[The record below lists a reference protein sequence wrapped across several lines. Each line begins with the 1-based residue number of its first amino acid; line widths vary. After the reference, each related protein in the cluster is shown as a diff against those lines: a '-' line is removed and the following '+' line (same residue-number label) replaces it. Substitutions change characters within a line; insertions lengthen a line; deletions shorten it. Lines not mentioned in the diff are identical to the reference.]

1 MSTDWDEVKRL
12 AADFQ
17 KAQLTSTLQ
26 KLSEHNCV
34 EIVTLLLEKKLIEVV
49 FTNDGKEYITPEHLE
64 REVQDELYVNGGRV
78 NLVEVSKNLNVDLSR
93 IEEVAKKIALE
104 NPTIHHILGQLID
117 EDYITYIAQEIN
129 EKLAQKGEISVN
141 DLTEQFDLP
150 SDFLQR
156 DVLEKHL
163 GKIIKGRQDPSN
175 PRVFFTQ
182 AYLQRCK
189 AKIRGALAALTRPTN
204 VSAILQQI
212 NIQQKIFHTLVDEI
226 NPAGHVTSKLA
237 NAQYVPNVYAKM
249 QSDWVNNFYRQNG
262 FLEYDAI
269 NKLGITNAK
278 QFINK
283 QFPDEELL
291 YLKRCAV
298 SSKLI
303 DLTVM
308 PALSAAKQFVDL
320 STLLPSNMTSSDRE
334 ELFEAIMSKNTSALP
349 NFVLIGANSGSSVV
363 FTPQYLEELTQPCRE
378 LACSKA
384 KASVDSG
391 SYQQYIATKAL
402 AAKSAQ
408 RRGGDDDDD
417 DKLDKRDER
426 RKKAASGKAGGG
438 AQGRETKTKSTKKH
452 PRGGKKGGKNDFDSD
467 DDDEVGNSR
476 AGGNSSSGAKK
487 QLELVTINDIVKILE
502 KETSSLGIDDLNE
515 DIASMYHEQINQ
527 LALTKAQEL
536 YEITLQKS
544 AAGSG
549 QSHASVQEKINTL
562 LVDLRLYE
570 KGLKL
575 FPANAQQ
582 DLMKYLL
589 KSLGND
595 ISNEL
600 ILYIANECQIEVKN
614 PNLNVDQRNKLAQ
627 ECGGDYKT
635 VLLELNKAINKTIDE
650 FVLAT
655 ENVLKIC
662 SMIVKKV
669 DKKKDRQLIIQHRE
683 KLLEQLQQCSEP
695 ALILHLTS
703 LILFTTITGCILHA
717 SGKFVS
723 QILAFI
729 NPSMAD
735 EQNKLLAKYHDLVIS
750 VLRLS
755 ADSEEYS
762 TANNELS
769 ELEPQIKQLAATFEK
784 PGVSKSE

>member
-1 MSTDWDEVKRL
+1 MSNDWDEVKRL

-26 KLSEHNCV
+26 KLSERNCI
-34 EIVTLLLEKKLIEVV
+34 EIVTLLLEKKLLEVI
-49 FTNDGKEYITPEHLE
+49 FTNDGKEYITPDHLE

-78 NLVEVSKNLNVDLSR
+78 NLVEVSKTLNVDLTR
-93 IEEVAKKIALE
+93 IEEVANKIALE
-104 NPTIHHILGQLID
+104 SPNVHFILGQLID

-129 EKLAQKGEISVN
+129 EKLLQKGEISVN

-150 SDFLQR
+150 SDFLLTH
-156 DVLEKHL
+156 VLEKHL

-175 PRVFFTQ
+175 PKIFFTQ

-204 VSAILQQI
+204 VSVILQQT

-226 NPAGHVTSKLA
+226 NPAGHVTSKQA
-237 NAQYVPNVYAKM
+237 NAQYVPNIYAKM
-249 QSDWVNNFYRQNG
+249 QADWVNNFYRQNG

-278 QFINK
+278 QFITK

-291 YLKRCAV
+291 FLKRCAV
-298 SSKLI
+298 SSKLVE
-303 DLTVM
+303 LTVM
-308 PALSAAKQFVDL
+308 PALTAAKQFIDL
-320 STLLPSNMTSSDRE
+320 SSLLPSNMSSSDRE
-334 ELFEAIMSKNTSALP
+334 ELFDAIMSKNQATFS
-349 NFVLIGANSGSSVV
+349 NFVLIGSLGASVV
-363 FTPQYLEELTQPCRE
+363 FTPQYLEELTLPCRE
-378 LACSKA
+378 LACAKA
-384 KASVDSG
+384 KTAVENG
-391 SYQQYIATKAL
+391 SYQQHVAIKQL
-402 AAKSAQ
+402 SAKSGQ
-408 RRGGDDDDD
+408 RKDFDDDEIV
-417 DKLDKRDER
+417 DKRDER
-426 RKKAASGKAGGG
+426 RKKASSGKAGGG
-438 AQGRETKTKSTKKH
+438 SQGRETKTKSTKKH
-452 PRGGKKGGKNDFDSD
+452 QRGGKKGGKNDFESD
-467 DDDEVGNSR
+467 DEDNF
-476 AGGNSSSGAKK
+476 GGSGTGGGSSGNKK
-487 QLELVTINDIVKILE
+487 QLELITIADIVKVLN
-502 KETSSLGIDDLNE
+502 KETSALGIDELNE
-515 DIASMYHEQINQ
+515 DIAAMYHEQLNQ
-527 LALTKAQEL
+527 LALAKAQEL

-549 QSHASVQEKINTL
+549 QTHAGVQEKINTL

-575 FPANAQQ
+575 FPVATQA
-582 DLMKYLL
+582 DLIKYLL

-595 ISNEL
+595 MCNEL
-600 ILYIANECQIEVKN
+600 MAYIAHECQIELKN
-614 PNLNVDQRNKLAQ
+614 TNLNVDQRNKLAQ
-627 ECGGDYKT
+627 ECGGDYKPA
-635 VLLELNKAINKTIDE
+635 LMELNKALNKSIDE

-655 ENVLKIC
+655 EAVLKTC

-669 DKKKDRQLIIQHRE
+669 DKKKERPLIIQHRE

-695 ALILHLTS
+695 ALILHLTA

-729 NPSMAD
+729 NSSLSD
-735 EQNKLLAKYHDLVIS
+735 EQNKLLTQYHDLVIS

-755 ADSEEYS
+755 SDSQEYS
-762 TANNELS
+762 AASSDLQ
-769 ELEPQIKQLAATFEK
+769 ELEPKIKQLAATFEK
-784 PGVSKSE
+784 PGLSKTD